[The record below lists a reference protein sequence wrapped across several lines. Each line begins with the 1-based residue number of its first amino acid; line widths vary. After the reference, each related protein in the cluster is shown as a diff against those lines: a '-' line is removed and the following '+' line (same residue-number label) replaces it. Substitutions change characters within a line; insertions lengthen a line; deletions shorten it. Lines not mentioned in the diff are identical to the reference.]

1 MRFLRLARMAAIAV
15 LAGCVAMLVGLPL
28 RALTESPAPS
38 VLAMAGGFVGAGVFF
53 LGLAAAVVGLPA
65 SPVLGCIGLVGVR
78 RAAKGDAAGADL
90 EVSDAA
96 HDAVRFAIA
105 VTVVVV
111 TLQLWNPEG
120 TPRAAAMGVAAVV
133 SLALALQLWMLARLR
148 ALCERR
154 MSGARN
160 AAWPTPLACLMC
172 ALILAALPSGRGDTM
187 LPALVLPGIFLIG
200 NAIELVR
207 FAAIE
212 AHLRALATALS
223 PSGRGD
229 PS

>member
-1 MRFLRLARMAAIAV
+1 
-15 LAGCVAMLVGLPL
+15 
-28 RALTESPAPS
+28 
-38 VLAMAGGFVGAGVFF
+38 
-53 LGLAAAVVGLPA
+53 
-65 SPVLGCIGLVGVR
+65 
-78 RAAKGDAAGADL
+78 
-90 EVSDAA
+90 
-96 HDAVRFAIA
+96 
-105 VTVVVV
+105 
-111 TLQLWNPEG
+111 
-120 TPRAAAMGVAAVV
+120 
-133 SLALALQLWMLARLR
+133 
-148 ALCERR
+148 
-154 MSGARN
+154 
-160 AAWPTPLACLMC
+160 MC